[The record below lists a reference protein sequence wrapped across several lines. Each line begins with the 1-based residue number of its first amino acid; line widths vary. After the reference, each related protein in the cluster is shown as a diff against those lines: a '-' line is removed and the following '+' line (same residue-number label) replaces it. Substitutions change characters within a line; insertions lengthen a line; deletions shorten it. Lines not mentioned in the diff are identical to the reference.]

1 MTSDT
6 QPDATWSTLSETEP
20 AARIGEMRQRF
31 EVLADLDEVAR
42 GQQVEAM
49 IYAEYALDDDQLIT
63 FTESRLRAWMAM
75 AGDNLERTQSVATV
89 YEQAFERVPGAIAMK
104 RATLV
109 QTVARVA
116 LTPEDIDVLYELI
129 PKLVVNV
136 PRASQEA
143 MELDLSASRKAEA
156 SASNERETGKPWWKV
171 WG

>member
-1 MTSDT
+1 MTSDM
-6 QPDATWSTLSETEP
+6 QPDATWSMLSETEP

-31 EVLADLDEVAR
+31 EALADLDQAAR
-42 GQQVEAM
+42 QQQAEAM
-49 IYAEYALDDDQLIT
+49 IYAEYALGDDQLQG
-63 FTESRLRAWMAM
+63 FTESRLRAWIAM
-75 AGDNLERTQSVATV
+75 AADNLERTQSVVNV
-89 YEQAFERVPGAIAMK
+89 YEQVFDRVPGGIAMK
-104 RATLV
+104 RATVV

-143 MELDLSASRKAEA
+143 IELALDASRKATASEA
-156 SASNERETGKPWWKV
+156 KERASRKPWWKV